1 MTWAR
6 KGVAFA
12 LAVVVVVGLVYLFR
26 ARRAETAEEGNREA
40 PVVASSRMRA
50 ANGEAVVA
58 LDSDARQRLALALT
72 GLSAAT
78 GAQDVRLPGEV
89 IDEPERTTVV
99 RAPVA
104 GRLSATTRGSWPTF
118 GERVQAGR
126 ELGQVSDA
134 RPLVLSRSGTV
145 TRLGAHPGEI
155 VEAGQVLLEV
165 TDYSEPLARITWSDE
180 GPMPP
185 PATVRLIPST
195 TAAGV
200 PAGVPARLLGPASEV
215 DPVSRRPAF
224 LYRAQRAWPGAR
236 PGAPLIAAVPTTGS
250 ALAGVRVP
258 EAAVVQ
264 WQGLAWAYVQRGPGQ
279 FARVRVPTT
288 SPGAGGWLVTGN
300 LASGD
305 SVVVRGA
312 QELLSEEFRARVSVG
327 EETGE

>member
-6 KGVAFA
+6 KAVATA
-12 LAVVVVVGLVYLFR
+12 LAVVVLVALVYLFR
-26 ARRAETAEEGNREA
+26 TRRAETAGAGDREA
-40 PVVASSRMRA
+40 PVVAPSRMLE

-58 LDSDARQRLALALT
+58 LDREARQRLGLALV

-78 GAQDVRLPGEV
+78 AKPDVRLPGEV
-89 IDEPERTTVV
+89 IEEPERTTVV
-99 RAPVA
+99 RSPLS
-104 GRLSATTRGSWPTF
+104 GRLSATPAGSWPTF
-118 GERVQAGR
+118 GEWVRAGR
-126 ELGQVSDA
+126 EIGQVSDA

-165 TDYSEPLARITWSDE
+165 TDYSEPLARITWSDD
-180 GPMPP
+180 GPMPA
-185 PATVRLIPST
+185 PATVTLIPST
-195 TAAGV
+195 SAA
-200 PAGVPARLLGPASEV
+200 PAPPGIPARLVGPGSEA
-215 DPVSRRPAF
+215 DPVSRRPTF
-224 LYRAQRAWPGAR
+224 LYRAQRAWPGSR
-236 PGAPLIAAVPTTGS
+236 PGAPLTAAVPATGA

-264 WQGLAWAYVQRGPGQ
+264 WQGLGWAYVQRSPGH

-288 SPGAGGWLVTGN
+288 SPVAGGWLVRGD
-300 LASGD
+300 LAGGD